1 MRNIRKRFQTP
12 TFLRSARPNLQRSAL
27 GPKCKFRL
35 CNMHIFRCQWRCSL
49 VQTAFPL
56 SRSLGRIV
64 MLLRFWLGLLPL
76 EACLKVGFFVSMGGV
91 RVRPLALTRVC
102 GGPNKFR
109 NGDANW
115 SPEAAWGQEAAI
127 HAKRAH
133 PKPSAPV
140 VFASKICKTSWFW
153 LAESTSSN
161 ATKHHI
167 IVTHNVFEMLQ

>member
-1 MRNIRKRFQTP
+1 MLPCTNR
-12 TFLRSARPNLQRSAL
+12 LSAL
-27 GPKCKFRL
+27 MESWANRYVASLLAGFAALGSMPQGWVFRL
-35 CNMHIFRCQWRCSL
+35 DGWRSGE
-49 VQTAFPL
+49 AP
-56 SRSLGRIV
+56 GIDE
-64 MLLRFWLGLLPL
+64 GLW
-76 EACLKVGFFVSMGGV
+76 
-91 RVRPLALTRVC
+91 RPK
-102 GGPNKFR
+102 KFR

-140 VFASKICKTSWFW
+140 VFASNICKHTWFW

-167 IVTHNVFEMLQ
+167 IVTHNVFEMRKKRCHAKGLRKRRPAPALVQHPSAL